1 MPDTSRPATSERVQQ
16 FVQWFEGLEPDDQE
30 VLMGLVY
37 KEKKIREVV
46 KSFGTMGQD
55 QRQEVFQR
63 LGLPTDLLARIPP
76 PDPTALLDVEVEWE
90 DWKAP
95 GA

>member
-1 MPDTSRPATSERVQQ
+1 MPESSRPVTSERVQQ

-30 VLMGLVY
+30 VLMGIVY

-46 KSFGTMGQD
+46 KSLGTMGQD

-76 PDPTALLDVEVEWE
+76 PDPTSLLDVEVEWE

-95 GA
+95 GV

>member
-30 VLMGLVY
+30 VLMGIVY

-46 KSFGTMGQD
+46 KSFGPMGQD